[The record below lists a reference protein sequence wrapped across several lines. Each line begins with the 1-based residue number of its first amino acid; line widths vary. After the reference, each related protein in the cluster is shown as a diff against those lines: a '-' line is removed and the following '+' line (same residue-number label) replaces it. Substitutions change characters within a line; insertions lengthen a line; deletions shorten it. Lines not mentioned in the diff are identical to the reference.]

1 MTAVF
6 LLLVLTAINAF
17 FTASEMALISIND
30 NKMRMLAEEGHKK
43 AKQLLKVLDSPT
55 RFLST
60 IQIGVTLAGFLSS
73 AFASDQFSEPLVAL
87 IIRYVP
93 IDPDIV
99 KTISVVLIT
108 LALSF
113 LTLVFGE
120 LVPKRIA
127 MNKAEAI
134 AFSVVGMLQ
143 FIAIIALPFVNLL
156 SLTTNGILR
165 LLGFDP
171 NAHPND
177 VTEEEIRMMVDV
189 GEEKG
194 TIRETEKE
202 MINNIFEFDNKLV
215 SEIMTHRREIS
226 GISIDA
232 TLPEVKKIVKDEQY
246 TRFPIYDESLDNIV
260 GIVHLKDV
268 LKYYDQA
275 RTKTF
280 SLARIMRKPYFVPE
294 SKHLD
299 ELFFELQKNST
310 HMAVVIDEYGG
321 TAGIIT
327 IEDLIEEI
335 VGDISDE
342 YDEDDKALVKISDQ
356 TYDADGNLE
365 LEILEEKIGLV
376 LPQEDYETLSGFL
389 ISKLGRIPDDH
400 ELMDLEHEGVLFKIL
415 KIKDKRILK
424 VRIVVPHDKIEVRT
438 EVE

>member
-6 LLLVLTAINAF
+6 LLLVLTLLNAF
-17 FTASEMALISIND
+17 FSASEMALITIND
-30 NKMRMLAEEGHKK
+30 NKIRLLADEGNKK
-43 AKQLLKVLDSPT
+43 AKQLLQVLESPT

-60 IQIGVTLAGFLSS
+60 IQIGVTFAGFLSS
-73 AFASDQFSEPLVAL
+73 AFAADRFSNDFAEVLLP
-87 IIRYVP
+87 IIPVSQGAAN
-93 IDPDIV
+93 
-99 KTISVVLIT
+99 TIAVVLIT

-113 LTLVFGE
+113 VTLVFGE

-127 MNKAEAI
+127 MSKAEAI
-134 AFSVVGMLQ
+134 AFSVVSVLQ
-143 FIAIIALPFVNLL
+143 VIAIITLPFVNLL

-171 NAHPND
+171 NAQPND

-189 GEEKG
+189 GEENG
-194 TIRETEKE
+194 TIRETERE

-215 SEIMTHRREIS
+215 SEIMTHRREVS

-232 TLPEVKKIVKDEQY
+232 TLPEVKKILKSEQY

-260 GIVHLKDV
+260 GVVHLKDI

-280 SLARIMRKPYFVPE
+280 SLQRIMRKPYFVPE

-299 ELFFELQKNST
+299 ELFFELQKNNT
-310 HMAVVIDEYGG
+310 HLAIVIDEYGG

-342 YDEDDKALVKISDQ
+342 YDEDEKAIVKISDQ
-356 TYDADGNLE
+356 TFDVDGNVE
-365 LEILEEKIGLV
+365 LEVLHERIGLN
-376 LPQEDYETLSGFL
+376 LPQEDYDTLSGFL
-389 ISKLGRIPDDH
+389 VSILGRIPHDH
-400 ELMDLEHEGVLFKIL
+400 ELMDLEYEGKLFKIL
-415 KIKDKRILK
+415 KIQDKRIVK
-424 VRIVVPHDKIEVRT
+424 VRIVMPHDTHTT
-438 EVE
+438 EEIAL

>member
-30 NKMRMLAEEGHKK
+30 NKMRMLADEGHKQ
-43 AKQLLKVLDSPT
+43 AKQLLHVLDSPT

-87 IIRYVP
+87 IIRFLP
-93 IDPDIV
+93 IDPDVV
-99 KTISVVLIT
+99 KTIAVVLIT

-127 MNKAEAI
+127 MNKAEPI
-134 AFSVVGMLQ
+134 AFGVVGILQ
-143 FIAIIALPFVNLL
+143 FVAIISLPFVNLL

-171 NAHPND
+171 NAHPSD

-232 TLPEVKKIVKDEQY
+232 TLQEVKKIVKDEQY

-275 RTKTF
+275 RTKSF
-280 SLARIMRKPYFVPE
+280 SLQRIMRKPYFVPE

-335 VGDISDE
+335 VGDISD
-342 YDEDDKALVKISDQ
+342 
-356 TYDADGNLE
+356 
-365 LEILEEKIGLV
+365 
-376 LPQEDYETLSGFL
+376 
-389 ISKLGRIPDDH
+389 
-400 ELMDLEHEGVLFKIL
+400 
-415 KIKDKRILK
+415 
-424 VRIVVPHDKIEVRT
+424 
-438 EVE
+438 